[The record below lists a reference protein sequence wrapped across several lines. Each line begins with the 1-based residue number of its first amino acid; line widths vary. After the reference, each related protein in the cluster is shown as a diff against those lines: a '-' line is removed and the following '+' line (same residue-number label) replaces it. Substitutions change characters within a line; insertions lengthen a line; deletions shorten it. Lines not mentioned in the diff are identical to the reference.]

1 MSTLGHMRGKDCYLN
16 WNYWVGTNSAS
27 SATSPS
33 ITFRANSPDQMRII
47 NSCFICNT
55 ATDSSCKIS
64 VFLAS
69 DTSTNRREIPIVWDL
84 ILPVG
89 MTFTLATKDSPI
101 ILYNESNNNQKAF
114 PGYENN
120 NSSIQDW
127 GWVPQ
132 ELCIYNDGNGTFDTM
147 FFWQGWS

>member
-1 MSTLGHMRGKDCYLN
+1 MSTLGHMRGKNCTLN
-16 WNYWVGTNSAS
+16 WTYWIGTSNASSAS
-27 SATSPS
+27 SPV
-33 ITFRANSPDQMRII
+33 ITFRANSPDQMRVI

-55 ATDSSCKIS
+55 ATDSSSKIS

-69 DTSTNRREIPIVWDL
+69 DTGTSRREIPIVWDL

-101 ILYNESNNNQKAF
+101 ILYNESNNNTKAF
-114 PGYENN
+114 IGPEQINQF
-120 NSSIQDW
+120 QDW

-132 ELCIYNDGNGTFDTM
+132 ELCIYHDGNGTFDTS
-147 FFWQGWS
+147 FFWQAWD